1 MFLAKVVIEQN
12 HQRKQSRKIRSCTQK
27 SKKLERIYGVRF
39 GSNNMPGTTV
49 GEKNSFTQEDI
60 AQKMGLNMEITNI
73 IGLQIIVS
81 PLKRNLI

>member
-1 MFLAKVVIEQN
+1 
-12 HQRKQSRKIRSCTQK
+12 
-27 SKKLERIYGVRF
+27 
-39 GSNNMPGTTV
+39 MPGTTV
-49 GEKNSFTQEDI
+49 GEKNSFTREDI